1 MIILA
6 DLIEG
11 ISSLVTSVMGKIGD
25 IFLKY
30 FFGIFVRPLFKL
42 MDTFIE
48 AMLMLAGINPIGTG
62 DSDNLITTFLQK
74 DGISDLYMYIAIFS
88 AVLLIVLAI
97 VEVIKK
103 DFFSEEVKDSHAK
116 VIRKVF
122 LGMLYIIAIPPVFL
136 FAVSVV
142 SKVFELLWNIDG
154 INQLSTLSQTIFELC
169 LTKPEWM
176 VRAELLGADPVTL
189 APVPHWSVITS
200 DQLATLTTIYDFN
213 FVIFLG
219 VLGVA
224 FYSMFMLAF
233 AFAKRIFRIVLL
245 YAIGPIAVAQ
255 SVNDDSK
262 FSKWKGDV
270 IQELISIFGTLISLV
285 IFIIFCTELQEITF
299 LSAQVETTN
308 TSTIALIN
316 MVIKALFM
324 LVAFSVIR
332 GGDNI
337 LKTVVGGN
345 ISIKDGEGAFNDVKS
360 AVNAATAPYKQVAN
374 AGKKAIGAVKG
385 AYEGAYGL
393 AAGTVRGVKA
403 FKQGGVGGILSAAT
417 EKSRK
422 KWHDATRIEGEE
434 SWDEKVK
441 REKSELSGI
450 EAHSTRNNERPIDVF
465 NGLRSNDSGRFRST
479 LENVRDVQQ
488 GAALSSGAAAI
499 DSTSGLTRGAAMD
512 TINTA
517 VGTSLNATH
526 DADDV
531 ANQIM
536 TKVQTASAAELGN
549 MEIRVSAA
557 ITQADADITSARTQY
572 NNAVAAGMT
581 GSALDSRLEAV
592 RSAEAQKQILVG
604 VQETIKI
611 QRDVTK
617 IDNDYTAAR
626 SSGSREDVRAA
637 QQAAVDLAKKES
649 N

>member
-62 DSDNLITTFLQK
+62 SSDNLITTFLQK
-74 DGISDLYMYIAIFS
+74 DGISDFYMYIAIFS

-103 DFFSEEVKDSHAK
+103 DFFSEEAKDSHAK
-116 VIRKVF
+116 IIRKVF

-142 SKVFELLWNIDG
+142 SKTFELLWNIDG
-154 INQLSTLSQTIFELC
+154 VNQLSTLSQTIFEMC

-200 DQLATLTTIYDFN
+200 EQLATLTTIYDFN

-245 YAIGPIAVAQ
+245 YVIGPIAVAQ

-262 FSKWKGDV
+262 FTKWKGDV

-285 IFIIFCTELQEITF
+285 IFVIFCTELQEITF

-332 GGDNI
+332 NGDKI
-337 LKTVVGGN
+337 IGDVVGGN
-345 ISIKDGEGAFNDVKS
+345 ISISSGENAFKDVKS
-360 AVNAATAPYKQVAN
+360 AVDAATAPYKQVAN
-374 AGKKAIGAVKG
+374 AGKKAVGAVKG
-385 AYEGAYGL
+385 AYNAGYGL

-403 FKQGGVGGILSAAT
+403 FKQGGIGGILSAAT

-434 SWDEKVK
+434 SYEDMVK
-441 REKSELSGI
+441 REKSELTGI
-450 EAHSTRNNERPIDVF
+450 KNNSTSPTQSPMEVL
-465 NGLRSNDSGRFRST
+465 NGLRSNNQTTFRGM
-479 LENVRDVQQ
+479 LHDVRDHQQ
-488 GAALSSGAAAI
+488 EVAMQGGSESVANLGSGTRTDEVLRGINGIFGTSFTDTTAAVDISSQIRAAI
-499 DSTSGLTRGAAMD
+499 QSATDLKGLEIKIDAA
-512 TINTA
+512 
-517 VGTSLNATH
+517 
-526 DADDV
+526 
-531 ANQIM
+531 
-536 TKVQTASAAELGN
+536 
-549 MEIRVSAA
+549 VSAA
-557 ITQADADITSARTQY
+557 DTELSQARTQY
-572 NNAVAAGMT
+572 NA
-581 GSALDSRLEAV
+581 AV
-592 RSAEAQKQILVG
+592 RSGVGVADAEARVKAAEANRELVVGAQQTVKVQI
-604 VQETIKI
+604 ESSKI
-611 QRDVTK
+611 ES
-617 IDNDYTAAR
+617 DYVAAHT
-626 SSGSREDVRAA
+626 SGSREDIRAA